1 MTVTSA
7 ACKASA
13 ARGPGRWRTAP
24 GPRACVRACARAAL
38 ATRSSARARPPKAVT
53 ADTVSRAAVRSYTD
67 WNRDVICDARHSSAV
82 LT

>member
-13 ARGPGRWRTAP
+13 ARGPGRWRARV
-24 GPRACVRACARAAL
+24 RACVRARAAL

-67 WNRDVICDARHSSAV
+67 WISRRN
-82 LT
+82 L

>member
-13 ARGPGRWRTAP
+13 ARGLGRWRSWSMARA
-24 GPRACVRACARAAL
+24 RACVRARAAL